1 MTVVIV
7 GDEFYG
13 HRAAAHLELP
23 YRPMASLGES
33 DKYISV
39 VSSMAE
45 WEILLSV
52 LSGREEV
59 AVIVCSQ
66 DCRPLVQLVEKATVV
81 FAGIP
86 RKDQLQSAVSNQKWR
101 EEHMAAERSKIATA
115 RSIENLV
122 SQHTDWA
129 LGLPALRGGAG

>member
-1 MTVVIV
+1 MDLVIV

-13 HRAAAHLELP
+13 RRAAGQLGLP
-23 YRPMASLGES
+23 YRSMSSIGETDRYMA
-33 DKYISV
+33 V
-39 VSSMAE
+39 VCTADE
-45 WEILLSV
+45 REQLCAT

-66 DCRPLVQLVEKATVV
+66 DCRPLVQLAEKAGLV

-86 RKDQLQSAVSNQKWR
+86 RKDQLQAAVNNSKWR

-122 SQHTDWA
+122 SQHNDGG
-129 LGLPALRGGAG
+129 LG